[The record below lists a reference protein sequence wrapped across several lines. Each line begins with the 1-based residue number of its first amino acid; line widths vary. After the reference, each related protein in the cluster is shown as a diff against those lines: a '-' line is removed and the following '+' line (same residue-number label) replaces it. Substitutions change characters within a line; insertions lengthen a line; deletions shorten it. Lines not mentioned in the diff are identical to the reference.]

1 MARNRQANWEKW
13 VHGELVAS
21 LQAKGKLPKQ
31 HTAASEYKE
40 KAYSNT
46 GERIFPVTGEDAQDM
61 TAVLMA
67 EARQKLATAQAKQH
81 SQQLLPQQQQKA
93 AQQLEGSE
101 QNTMNSSSGSSS
113 SSSKERAELKAR
125 IAAMQQQLKQEASS
139 CSSLQQAIAAVKK
152 SG

>member
-13 VHGELVAS
+13 VQGELVAS

-81 SQQLLPQQQQKA
+81 SQQLLQQQQQKA
-93 AQQLEGSE
+93 AQHLERSP
-101 QNTMNSSSGSSS
+101 QNK
-113 SSSKERAELKAR
+113 SSKERAELKAR
-125 IAAMQQQLKQEASS
+125 IAAMQQELKQEASS